1 MDAKGIF
8 ENFKKKMKEL
18 YPSILIGL
26 EKIEEYYRIY
36 FYLEDF
42 DINDMDF
49 NEKIGGVIKETFY
62 KNGIF
67 NLGQTHFN
75 LERAKKVFPEL
86 QNEKPIELKLNFR
99 SEFFDVIDE
108 FEKINRVEYTLELKR
123 VFKKMIE
130 NTTRKRINAKKTDF
144 ENIVK
149 LENFENSTE
158 NFGKRNIELALA
170 S

>member
-67 NLGQTHFN
+67 NLGLTHFN

-86 QNEKPIELKLNFR
+86 QNEKPIELNTRIWLT
-99 SEFFDVIDE
+99 S
-108 FEKINRVEYTLELKR
+108 L
-123 VFKKMIE
+123 KKM
-130 NTTRKRINAKKTDF
+130 DF
-144 ENIVK
+144 I
-149 LENFENSTE
+149 LEWRLFRRLN
-158 NFGKRNIELALA
+158 
-170 S
+170 

>member
-1 MDAKGIF
+1 M
-8 ENFKKKMKEL
+8 
-18 YPSILIGL
+18 
-26 EKIEEYYRIY
+26 
-36 FYLEDF
+36 
-42 DINDMDF
+42 
-49 NEKIGGVIKETFY
+49 
-62 KNGIF
+62 
-67 NLGQTHFN
+67 
-75 LERAKKVFPEL
+75 
-86 QNEKPIELKLNFR
+86 
-99 SEFFDVIDE
+99 IDE

>member
-99 SEFFDVIDE
+99 SDRWIW
-108 FEKINRVEYTLELKR
+108 KN
-123 VFKKMIE
+123 
-130 NTTRKRINAKKTDF
+130 
-144 ENIVK
+144 
-149 LENFENSTE
+149 
-158 NFGKRNIELALA
+158 
-170 S
+170 